1 MKKLL
6 TALLAAALLLCL
18 PVAAFAADAEPLTD
32 TDPPGTEQLT
42 TDPPDTDADI
52 DNGTEPPEAGPAPIY
67 TAAELQAAVTAASDG
82 DTLAVSSTILLDGV
96 TLATDKGLTLTT
108 ASDFCNS
115 NLVELNNGA
124 MISGFSFACDG
135 ERTTGI
141 YIRDSSTAATVRN
154 CSFSCP
160 IAVYVAGNAEG
171 EPTAAYIEGCTFAN
185 AESSAVCV
193 RECASVT
200 IESCTFTH
208 NTATM
213 QGGAVNNGGVLSIS
227 NSTIT
232 DNRAASGGGI
242 FNSGTLTLANTVIC
256 SNTSTNADFGADI
269 FTLGTLA
276 LTDEPTEGK
285 GFYEET
291 TGEKIALPL
300 PACSDTAKLVFLTDE
315 EAAQRFAPPATDPPQ
330 ESDSNTLVPLDSEQD
345 KPTTETTPPDTT
357 QQPTT
362 PPPTTTTYTPPIS
375 HTTNTTNPKR
385 QETTQREETAHNTE
399 TATKE
404 KTPPLVCG
412 KAVIDMSRSVVLYG
426 YDDGLLHLEDSLTRG
441 QMATIIYR
449 LLDEDTLALYNTTDS
464 VFSDVPNG
472 LWCCGYISTIAK
484 AGIVAGTGNGCFA
497 PSGKLTWAQIITV
510 MTRFVEPASCT
521 LQNITYNGWAVEAVQ
536 TAVALGW
543 IEDSATFNPNA
554 IISRGEFMDFV
565 NGVLGLYHAV

>member
-6 TALLAAALLLCL
+6 TALLSAALLLCL
-18 PVAAFAADAEPLTD
+18 PVAAFAADAEPPTD
-32 TDPPGTEQLT
+32 TAPPGTEQLT
-42 TDPPDTDADI
+42 TDPPDTEPPTTEQPDTDS

-67 TAAELQAAVTAASDG
+67 TAAELQAAVAAASDG
-82 DTLAVSSTILLDGV
+82 DTIAVSSTILLDGV

-115 NLVELNNGA
+115 NLVELQNGA

-135 ERTTGI
+135 ERTTAV
-141 YIRDSSTAATVRN
+141 YIGNSSTAATVRN

-160 IAVYVAGNAEG
+160 VAVYVAGNADG

-193 RECASVT
+193 REYASVT
-200 IESCTFTH
+200 VESCTFTH

-256 SNTSTNADFGADI
+256 SNTSTNAVGADI
-269 FTLGTLA
+269 FNLGTLA

-285 GFYEET
+285 GFYEEI

-315 EAAQRFAPPATDPPQ
+315 EAAQRFAPPVTDPPQ
-330 ESDSNTLVPLDSEQD
+330 ESNEQD
-345 KPTTETTPPDTT
+345 PTTDTTPPDTT

-362 PPPTTTTYTPPIS
+362 TPPTTTTGPTYTPPIS
-375 HTTNTTNPKR
+375 HTTSTTNPKR

-404 KTPPLVCG
+404 KNPPLVCG
-412 KAVIDMSRSVVLYG
+412 KAVIDMSRSVVLCG

-449 LLDEDTLALYNTTDS
+449 LLDEDTLALYNTTES

-510 MTRFVEPASCT
+510 MARFVEPASCT

-565 NGVLGLYHAV
+565 NGVLALYHAV